1 MAIKYAGDRNL
12 IGYGKAQVW
21 KERDLT
27 KGVRYEHAKAA
38 KKAKAKAKQKEDNQ
52 KNLTDL
58 LKEVDYSNVRNADV
72 SHFKSEF
79 DTILSDANKVTAT
92 GVNPLTNIEL
102 RKKINTFKANVM
114 SSVNA
119 KDVYDK
125 NLVLATTNEDFQNES
140 NIYALEQ
147 EYESSMFGEGANFYP
162 TEDVGA
168 YGEPGYVS
176 GSYGNKAVM
185 NPELDVEGWYKT
197 NTENL
202 TLQEITLDPS
212 GEYKHTAQNGK
223 TQFFKTKEEASDYQ
237 LNLAANDILNNHR
250 YDYAFKS
257 DQKQAAIEATET
269 GAGNYIDENDDPDVL
284 AYIKDQIR
292 SRTTEVKH
300 EEITDLPRS
309 QMNITMSSGDQPA
322 PAAGEDMPIGSY
334 DFTGVKRVV
343 DGVPVSYGRGKGQED
358 NAPLRYSTVTIPPV
372 YQDVQDPKFPNDPTK
387 TIQELVTPELKGQ
400 TFDFGQKPLDIRPEA
415 GSGFM
420 LFGENAETTAA
431 GLEFGYNT
439 SGENINFI
447 PNSIVFN
454 NTAKKDLKVKMPD
467 GSTHEIQQ
475 GEIIDNAFL
484 EALNKENR
492 QDDYEAKPWLQGKEK
507 NGMTISIGFDET
519 VHARFATFVNTQSG
533 SASVRKQNRKVYE
546 DMMKGIGVEPK
557 PLNGNRKPK

>member
-38 KKAKAKAKQKEDNQ
+38 NKAKAKAKQKEDNQ
-52 KNLTDL
+52 KNLTEL

-125 NLVLATTNEDFQNES
+125 NLTLATTNEDFQNAE

-147 EYESSMFGEGANFYP
+147 EYESPMFGEGASFYP
-162 TEDVGA
+162 TEEAGT

-185 NPELDVEGWYKT
+185 NPELDVEGWYQT

-202 TLQEITLDPS
+202 TLQETIRYED
-212 GEYKHTAQNGK
+212 GQYKHTAQNGK
-223 TQFFKTKEEASDYQ
+223 TQFFETKEEASDYQ

-250 YDYAFKS
+250 YNYAFKAN
-257 DQKQAAIEATET
+257 QEQAALD
-269 GAGNYIDENDDPDVL
+269 AGYIDTNDDPDVL

-292 SRTTEVKH
+292 SRTTEVGTDKV
-300 EEITDLPRS
+300 TDLPKS
-309 QMNITMSSGDQPA
+309 STYISMSSGVEPA

-334 DFTGVKRVV
+334 DFTGVRRVV
-343 DGVPVSYGRGKGQED
+343 DGVPVSYGKGKGQED

-372 YQDVQDPKFPNDPTK
+372 YKDVQDPKFPNDPTK
-387 TIQELVTPELKGQ
+387 TIQELVTPERKGQ

-415 GSGFM
+415 DSGFM
-420 LFGENAETTAA
+420 LFGENKETVAA

-439 SGENINFI
+439 SGENINFV

-533 SASVRKQNRKVYE
+533 SASVRKQNRKIYE
-546 DMMKGIGVEPK
+546 QMMEGIGIEPK
-557 PLNGNRKPK
+557 PLKAQAR